1 MSHRFNFIDGTNGSI
16 GQNSGIPT
24 PKDMKNEEKLKGRN
38 RNLAIILIIVA
49 LIWYKLSMV
58 LLWSH

>member
-1 MSHRFNFIDGTNGSI
+1 MIDKN
-16 GQNSGIPT
+16 
-24 PKDMKNEEKLKGRN
+24 KNEEKLKERN
-38 RNLAIILIIVA
+38 KILAIILIVVA

>member
-1 MSHRFNFIDGTNGSI
+1 MTDKT
-16 GQNSGIPT
+16 
-24 PKDMKNEEKLKGRN
+24 KNEEKLKGRN

>member
-1 MSHRFNFIDGTNGSI
+1 MTDKT
-16 GQNSGIPT
+16 
-24 PKDMKNEEKLKGRN
+24 KNEEKLKGRN
-38 RNLAIILIIVA
+38 RNLTIILIIVA

>member
-1 MSHRFNFIDGTNGSI
+1 MIN
-16 GQNSGIPT
+16 NS
-24 PKDMKNEEKLKGRN
+24 KNEEKLKVRN
-38 RNLAIILIIVA
+38 RNLAIVLIVVA

>member
-1 MSHRFNFIDGTNGSI
+1 MIDKT
-16 GQNSGIPT
+16 
-24 PKDMKNEEKLKGRN
+24 KNEEKLKRRN
-38 RNLAIILIIVA
+38 RNLAIILIVVA